1 MHDNVIPVDWM
12 APDYWEIQTDGG
24 TFHRTDGN
32 FKDADVSLVQEEDG
46 GVTVRVQASCPLS
59 AVRLRWNCE
68 DLIREKKI
76 FGDAWERGY
85 GDMEWGGVSA
95 ARILPWYFLLF
106 SEKEQK
112 TIGIGVKVRP
122 AAFCFWQADTAGIS
136 LYMDV
141 RCGGEGVI
149 LGSRT
154 LSVCTIEARGYENLP
169 AIEAGRKFC
178 QVMCPDPILPSA
190 PVYGSNN
197 WYYAYGDSSQEA
209 ILQDTDLLVQLT
221 NGNANRPYMVIDDG
235 WQKERKPDGEYIGG
249 PWRQS
254 NARFPD
260 MKELAGEIVRRGA
273 IPGIWLRPLLNDV
286 PEIPAEWK
294 LSCRD
299 CLDPTVPDALAFVAE
314 DIRTLCEE
322 GYRLIKHDFST
333 FDLTGK
339 WGFEMHPLVT
349 DGGWHFADR
358 SCTTAEA
365 VILLYK
371 AILQAAEP
379 FGALI
384 LGCNT
389 VGHLG
394 AGLMHMDRVGDD
406 TSGIGWERTRSVGVN
421 TLAFRLMQHDTF
433 FAADADCVGITG
445 KIAWEQNRQWADV
458 IARSGTALFLSVK
471 PGVLTDQQM
480 QELSRILAMA
490 SEGRHHAVPL
500 DWTENTCPDLWQDGD
515 EVIRYHWYP
524 ACGVTFAPDRNL
536 YTARLTDY

>member
-1 MHDNVIPVDWM
+1 MDENFVPVNWM
-12 APDYWEIQTDGG
+12 SPDYWEIQDTRG
-24 TFHRTDGN
+24 TFHGTDGN
-32 FKDADVSLVQEEDG
+32 FKDASVRLVQEKDG

-68 DLIREKKI
+68 DLIRGKKI

-95 ARILPWYFLLF
+95 ARILPWYFLIL
-106 SEKEQK
+106 SEKEK
-112 TIGIGVKVRP
+112 KVLGIGVKVRP
-122 AAFCFWQADTAGIS
+122 SAFCFWQADTSGIS

-141 RCGGEGVI
+141 RCGGEGVC
-149 LGSRT
+149 LDGRT
-154 LSVCTIEARGYENLP
+154 LSVCTIVARDYENLS
-169 AIEAGRKFC
+169 ALEAGRKFC
-178 QVMCPDPILPSA
+178 QVMCPDPILPPH

-209 ILQDTDLLVQLT
+209 ILQDTDLLAQLT
-221 NGNANRPYMVIDDG
+221 SGNANRPYMVIDDG
-235 WQKERKPDGEYIGG
+235 WQKERKPHGDYIGG
-249 PWRQS
+249 PWREG

-260 MKELAGEIVRRGA
+260 MKELAGEISRRGA
-273 IPGIWLRPLLNDV
+273 IPGIWLRPLLNDA

-299 CLDPTVPDALAFVAE
+299 CLDPTVPDALAFVRE
-314 DIRTLCEE
+314 DIRTLCEN

-349 DGGWHFADR
+349 DSGWHFADR

-371 AILQAAEP
+371 AILQAAAP
-379 FGALI
+379 YGALI

-421 TLAFRLMQHDTF
+421 TLAFRLMQHGTF

-445 KIAWEQNRQWADV
+445 KIAWEQNRQWAEAV
-458 IARSGTALFLSVK
+458 ARSGTALFLSVK
-471 PGVLTDQQM
+471 PGVLTDAQM
-480 QELSRILAMA
+480 RELSQIMAMA
-490 SEGRHHAVPL
+490 SRGEHHAVPL
-500 DWTENTCPDLWQDGD
+500 DWTENTCPDLWQDGE

-524 ACGVTFAPDRNL
+524 AAGVTFAPDRNL
-536 YTARLTDY
+536 YPARLTDY

>member
-1 MHDNVIPVDWM
+1 MDENFVSVNWM
-12 APDYWEIQTDGG
+12 SPDYWEIQDTRG
-24 TFHRTDGN
+24 TFHGTDGN
-32 FKDADVSLVQEEDG
+32 FKDASVRLVQEKDG

-68 DLIREKKI
+68 DLIRGKKI

-95 ARILPWYFLLF
+95 ARILPWYFLIL
-106 SEKEQK
+106 SEKEK
-112 TIGIGVKVRP
+112 KVLGIGVKVRP
-122 AAFCFWQADTAGIS
+122 SAFCFWQADTSGIS

-141 RCGGEGVI
+141 RCGGEGVV
-149 LGSRT
+149 LGGRT
-154 LSVCTIEARGYENLP
+154 LSVCTIVSREYVDLSAL
-169 AIEAGRKFC
+169 EAGRKFC
-178 QVMCPDPILPSA
+178 RMMCPDPILPDT

-197 WYYAYGDSSQEA
+197 WYYAYGNSSQEA
-209 ILQDTDLLVQLT
+209 ILQDTELLAQLT
-221 NGNANRPYMVIDDG
+221 SGNANRPYMVIDDG
-235 WQKERKPDGEYIGG
+235 WQKERKPEGTYIGG
-249 PWRQS
+249 PWREGNS
-254 NARFPD
+254 RFPD
-260 MKELAGEIVRRGA
+260 MQALAGEIRRRGA
-273 IPGIWLRPLLNDV
+273 IPGIWLRPLLNDS
-286 PEIPAEWK
+286 PEIPASWK

-299 CLDPTVPDALAFVAE
+299 CLDPTVPEALAFVRE
-314 DIRTLCEE
+314 DIRTLCEN

-349 DGGWHFADR
+349 DRGWHFADR

-371 AILQAAEP
+371 AILQAAAP
-379 FGALI
+379 YGALI

-433 FAADADCVGITG
+433 FAVDADCVGITG
-445 KIAWEQNRQWADV
+445 KIAWEQNRQWAEAV
-458 IARSGTALFLSVK
+458 ARSGTALFLSVK
-471 PGVLTDQQM
+471 PGVLTDAQM
-480 QELSRILAMA
+480 RELSQIMAMA
-490 SEGRHHAVPL
+490 SRGEHHAVPL
-500 DWTENTCPDLWQDGD
+500 DWTENTCPDLWQDGE

-524 ACGVTFAPDRNL
+524 AAGVTFAPDRNL

>member
-1 MHDNVIPVDWM
+1 MDENFVPVNWM
-12 APDYWEIQTDGG
+12 SPDYWEIQDTRG
-24 TFHRTDGN
+24 TFHGTDGN
-32 FKDADVSLVQEEDG
+32 FKDASVRLVQEKDG

-68 DLIREKKI
+68 DLIRGKKI

-95 ARILPWYFLLF
+95 ARILPWYFLIL
-106 SEKEQK
+106 SEKEK
-112 TIGIGVKVRP
+112 KVLGIGVKVRP
-122 AAFCFWQADTAGIS
+122 SAFCFWQADTSGIS

-141 RCGGEGVI
+141 RCGGEGVC
-149 LGSRT
+149 LDGRT
-154 LSVCTIEARGYENLP
+154 LSVCTIVARDYENLS
-169 AIEAGRKFC
+169 ALEAGRKFC
-178 QVMCPDPILPSA
+178 QVMCPDPILPPH

-209 ILQDTDLLVQLT
+209 ILQDTDLLAQLT
-221 NGNANRPYMVIDDG
+221 SGNANRPYMVIDDG
-235 WQKERKPDGEYIGG
+235 WQKERKPEGTYIGG
-249 PWRQS
+249 PWREG
-254 NARFPD
+254 NERFPD
-260 MKELAGEIVRRGA
+260 MKELAGEISRRGA
-273 IPGIWLRPLLNDV
+273 VPGIWLRPLLNDA

-299 CLDPTVPDALAFVAE
+299 CLDPTVPDALEFVAE
-314 DIRTLCEE
+314 DIRTLCRN
-322 GYRLIKHDFST
+322 GCRLIKHDFST

-349 DGGWHFADR
+349 DRGWHFADR

-371 AILQAAEP
+371 AILQAAAP
-379 FGALI
+379 YGALI

-433 FAADADCVGITG
+433 FAVDADCVGITG
-445 KIAWEQNRQWADV
+445 KIAWEQNRQWAEAV
-458 IARSGTALFLSVK
+458 ARSGTALFLSVK
-471 PGVLTDQQM
+471 PGVLTDAQM
-480 QELSRILAMA
+480 RELSQIMAMA
-490 SEGRHHAVPL
+490 SRGEHHAVPL
-500 DWTENTCPDLWQDGD
+500 DWTENTCPDLWQDGE

-524 ACGVTFAPDRNL
+524 AAGVTFAPDRNL